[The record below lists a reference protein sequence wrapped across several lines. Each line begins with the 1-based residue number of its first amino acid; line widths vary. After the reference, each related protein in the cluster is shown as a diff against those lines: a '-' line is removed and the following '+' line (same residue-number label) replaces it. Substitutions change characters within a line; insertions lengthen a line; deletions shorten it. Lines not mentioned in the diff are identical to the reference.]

1 MSGMKHGR
9 FQFVRGRI
17 LILLALAAVSLAP
30 LGRSKGEAP
39 GGVAREVV
47 GGPGKLSSNLP
58 TAPASCQTAPSGAPL
73 QSLVDAA
80 PDGQAVCLS
89 PGTYAGPAVVHR
101 SLTLWGPRTAVI
113 QSSGGGTTIDIQAD
127 RVALLGFTVHGS
139 GDRFD
144 RNDSAIRVHG
154 SDVRVEGV
162 RIEAALFGLIAEQS
176 HRVVFRHNEITGDP
190 RQHLGLRGD
199 AIRVWETTD
208 SLIEE
213 NLVTYGRDI
222 LIWYSSAC
230 HVVNNIVSDSRYGT
244 HFMYSRD
251 AVVRG
256 NRYLRNIVGVF
267 LMYSHGVRLE
277 HNLVLDSSEEG
288 MGIGIKD
295 SDDLITADNLILRN
309 TTGAYVDAS
318 PAAPEDANVFERN
331 LFALNGT
338 AVIFHSSEANTSML
352 DNSFRNNQAIT
363 SVEGNGDAMAVSWHS
378 NYFDDY
384 AGYDFNHDG
393 RGDVPYEL
401 RSFSDELT
409 AEYPEL
415 GFLRGSPALSLLDV
429 LSHAF
434 PLLQPRLILMDPSP
448 RMNPPQPPEFPS
460 AS

>member
-1 MSGMKHGR
+1 MKHAS
-9 FQFVRGRI
+9 FQFAHWRGFV
-17 LILLALAAVSLAP
+17 LLALGVLVLWPRGRFRVVVAGSVPHEVNAGSGTPGSALPPAP
-30 LGRSKGEAP
+30 SP
-39 GGVAREVV
+39 CQVV
-47 GGPGKLSSNLP
+47 
-58 TAPASCQTAPSGAPL
+58 PSGAPL
-73 QSLVDAA
+73 QRLLDAV
-80 PDGQAVCLS
+80 PDGSALCLLR
-89 PGTYAGPAVVHR
+89 GTYAGPFLVRH

-113 QSSGGGTTIDIQAD
+113 QSSGEGSTVDVQAD

-139 GDRFD
+139 GNRFD
-144 RNDSAIRVHG
+144 RNDGAIHVHG

-162 RIEAALFGLIAEQS
+162 RIEAALFGLSAEQS
-176 HRVVFRHNEITGDP
+176 HRVVFRHNEIAGDP
-190 RQHLGLRGD
+190 HQHIGLRGD
-199 AIRVWETTD
+199 AVRVWETTD
-208 SLIEE
+208 SLIEG

-222 LIWYSSAC
+222 LIWFSPAC
-230 HVVNNIVSDSRYGT
+230 HVVNNIISDSRYGT

-251 AVVRG
+251 AVVSG

-267 LMYSHGVRLE
+267 LMYSHGVRVE

-295 SDDLITADNLILRN
+295 SNDLITADNVIVRN
-309 TTGAYVDAS
+309 FSGVYVDAS
-318 PAAPEDANVFERN
+318 PAAPEDANIFARN

-363 SVEGNGDAMAVSWHS
+363 SVEGNGDAMAVTWRG

-401 RSFSDELT
+401 RSFSDELM

-415 GFLRGSPALSLLDV
+415 SFLRGSPALSLLDV